1 LDTQATGRRDGDSNW
16 GRWGEDDQ
24 SGAGN
29 LLTPAVVRAAAES
42 VSEGR
47 VISLALPIDAR
58 LLPQFAGRPS
68 VIHTLRLDAGDYLA
82 GARALD
88 DVKSSDDHLFLSL
101 HGVTHVDALAHT
113 WYGDHLYNGFPQ
125 AQVRSSGARSL
136 GAEQIAPMVTR
147 GVLVDCVSFLPS
159 PPRPGDSISRGDIE
173 TVLEAEGVE
182 LRSGDVVLVRT
193 GWLRDWRAAS
203 LSDDLVEHEQG
214 LAADTAGLWIENDVV
229 GIGTEQDRQ
238 FVLVRRDIA
247 GELQPVE
254 RQLLRGRRVEDH
266 RHAEAMAETQRCL
279 DRFQRDLHLYQHRVG
294 ARDQRVRTL
303 DLYRRDPCIGRRH
316 HDDLVLAGGDGDR
329 GGAAGAVV
337 EPGGVGEVDAFGG
350 QALEQLLGERII
362 ANGAD
367 ECHLGAESRRG
378 HGLVCTLAAGH
389 GEKAL
394 AEDGLAG
401 ADKTRRLRDQIH
413 IDAADDDDAG
423 HDIPRR

>member
-1 LDTQATGRRDGDSNW
+1 MDTQATGRRDGDSNW

-229 GIGTEQDRQ
+229 GIGTDNCTLEVWPHPEGKHIPLHR
-238 FVLVRRDIA
+238 VLIRDY
-247 GELQPVE
+247 GMYLMELLDLE
-254 RQLLRGRRVEDH
+254 ELAARGRFEF
-266 RHAEAMAETQRCL
+266 L
-279 DRFQRDLHLYQHRVG
+279 FVG
-294 ARDQRVRTL
+294 APLPVVGGTGSPL
-303 DLYRRDPCIGRRH
+303 NPLA
-316 HDDLVLAGGDGDR
+316 VL
-329 GGAAGAVV
+329 
-337 EPGGVGEVDAFGG
+337 
-350 QALEQLLGERII
+350 
-362 ANGAD
+362 
-367 ECHLGAESRRG
+367 
-378 HGLVCTLAAGH
+378 
-389 GEKAL
+389 
-394 AEDGLAG
+394 
-401 ADKTRRLRDQIH
+401 
-413 IDAADDDDAG
+413 
-423 HDIPRR
+423 